1 MCKLLEKLKDFIFG
15 LSYVVAVLFA
25 VAIIFYIV
33 KTNFGVDGEPVGFQL
48 ATISA
53 VIGGLI
59 LASAGLS
66 SYASAQQ
73 KMKRIGV
80 LYLMATVS
88 FVIFGICFPIIEWN
102 DLMPWI
108 AGTGMVVGAFS
119 FAIATIFLAY
129 TLPSIW
135 SDSN

>member
-1 MCKLLEKLKDFIFG
+1 MQSLLDKLKAFLYG
-15 LSYVVAVLFA
+15 LSYLLAILFMI
-25 VAIIFYIV
+25 VIVMYII
-33 KTNFGVDGEPVGFQL
+33 KTGFGTDGEPVGFQL

-80 LYLMATVS
+80 FYLMATVS

-102 DLMPWI
+102 VLMPWI
-108 AGTGMVVGAFS
+108 AGTSMVAGALS

-135 SDSN
+135 SESN

>member
-1 MCKLLEKLKDFIFG
+1 MTVIVMYIIKTGFG
-15 LSYVVAVLFA
+15 
-25 VAIIFYIV
+25 
-33 KTNFGVDGEPVGFQL
+33 TDGEPVGFQL

-66 SYASAQQ
+66 SYASAQER
-73 KMKRIGV
+73 MKRVGV
-80 LYLMATVS
+80 FYLMATVS
-88 FVIFGICFPIIEWN
+88 FVIFGICFPILEWN
-102 DLMPWI
+102 FLMPLI
-108 AGTGMVVGAFS
+108 AGIGMAAGALS
-119 FAIATIFLAY
+119 FAIATILLAY